1 MRAVFLAV
9 ILCLSAPPVPLA
21 GSDRPAPDL
30 AGSIAFGSA
39 APATSHA
46 VRAAAKA
53 DKTFGSSSLIAPPRI
68 TLHAPD
74 SEPARADLRAGDPR
88 NLSLDTPPL
97 APRPPPL

>member
-1 MRAVFLAV
+1 MRAVFLAL
-9 ILCLSAPPVPLA
+9 ILCLSAPQVPLA
-21 GSDRPAPDL
+21 GIDRPEPDL

-39 APATSHA
+39 APATSHV

-53 DKTFGSSSLIAPPRI
+53 DKAFGSSSLIAPQRI

-74 SEPARADLRAGDPR
+74 GDSAHAGVRAGDPR
-88 NLSLDTPPL
+88 NLPLDTPPL